1 MKKAF
6 VFILFNFLSIS
17 NYAQESFFYQ
27 FNLKSY
33 DKALVKKVIVD
44 YEIAGVK
51 YKDSL
56 MINAEGTTPIKKLVQ
71 PVAAIIKTDNK
82 LIKAATVMLTNQMV
96 VLSIIENQIIVGKSK
111 LQDDFL
117 YLTQNDRI
125 RPNYFPLYGEL
136 NAKND
141 TIGLKKLGVIF
152 DSLRFDDIKKSREYF
167 LANTKSPLSLFAFN
181 RFTTF
186 FAEYDK
192 VESDYKLLPT
202 WAKNSVDGQ
211 IILQKIDGA
220 KSAQINTIAKSFK
233 QKTDK
238 GQEFNSEEFK
248 GKYVLLDFWASWCAP
263 CRKEHPKLIELY
275 KQYKAKNFEIV
286 SVSLDAE
293 KSAWLNAIVKDKI
306 NWTQI
311 SDLKG
316 QQNEI
321 AVAYGVQSIPTNF
334 LIDTQGKIIA
344 KNLNGDQLKEKLKL
358 LFTE

>member
-6 VFILFNFLSIS
+6 VLILFSFLSVS

-27 FNLKSY
+27 FNLNY
-33 DKALVKKVIVD
+33 IDKTLVKKIIID

-56 MINAEGTTPIKKLVQ
+56 LINAEGTTLVKKLVQ

-82 LIKAATVMLTNQMV
+82 LIKSASVMLTNQIV
-96 VLSIIENQIIVGKSK
+96 DLSINENQIFVGKSK

-125 RPNYFPLYGEL
+125 RPTYFPLYGEL

-141 TIGLKKLGVIF
+141 TVGLKNLGVIF

-167 LANTKSPLSLFAFN
+167 LANTKSQLSLFAFN

-192 VESDYKLLPT
+192 VESDYNLLPT
-202 WAKNSVDGQ
+202 WAKNSADGQ
-211 IILQKIDGA
+211 IILKKIKGA
-220 KSAQINTIAKSFK
+220 KSAQINSIAKGFK

-275 KQYKAKNFEIV
+275 NDYKSKDFEIV
-286 SVSLDAE
+286 SISLDE
-293 KSAWLNAIVKDKI
+293 DKTAWLNAILKDKI
-306 NWTQI
+306 TWTQV
-311 SDLKG
+311 SDLRG

-321 AVAYGVQSIPTNF
+321 AVAYGVQSVPTNF

-344 KNLNGDQLKEKLKL
+344 KNLNGEQLKEKLAS
-358 LFTE
+358 LFK

>member
-1 MKKAF
+1 MKKAS
-6 VFILFNFLSIS
+6 VIILFTFLSIS

-27 FNLKSY
+27 FNLKSN
-33 DKALVKKVIVD
+33 DKTLVKKVIID

-56 MINAEGTTPIKKLVQ
+56 LINADGRTTIKKLAQ

-82 LIKAATVMLTNQMV
+82 LIKSATVMLTNQMV
-96 VLSIIENQIIVGKSK
+96 DLSINENQIIVLKSK
-111 LQDDFL
+111 TQDDFL

-152 DSLRFDDIKKSREYF
+152 DSLRFDDIKKSQEYF
-167 LANTKSPLSLFAFN
+167 LAHTKSPLSLFAFN

-192 VESDYKLLPT
+192 VEPDFKLLPT
-202 WAKNSVDGQ
+202 WAKNSADGQ

-220 KSAQINTIAKSFK
+220 KSAQINTIAKGFK

-238 GQEFNSEEFK
+238 GQEFTSEEFK

-275 KQYKAKNFEIV
+275 SQYKAKNFEIV

-293 KSAWLNAIVKDKI
+293 KNAWLNAILKDKI

-334 LIDTQGKIIA
+334 LIDTKGKIIA
-344 KNLNGDQLKEKLKL
+344 KNLDGDQLKEKLKL
-358 LFTE
+358 LFED